1 MRRTFLALAALST
14 AVSAVPAQAKTV
26 TLKAS
31 SPWNVDFGEERCRLT
46 RLFTDGKDQ
55 HVLYFE
61 QHFPSVQAGL
71 TVAGRGF
78 SYFENRT
85 KTEVSTLPD
94 RAALETLPY
103 VGKMEGFD
111 SALIYPAFYIGRSD
125 TDTDLPNR
133 EGVLPTLDSAFADK
147 VNHITFRQRSR
158 EVRFD
163 TGPLGK
169 AFGVLNEC
177 ATTLVDSWGLDGAK
191 HLTARS
197 LPRWINEKQIVRK
210 ILANYPLAAQNRG
223 EQGITRMRVI
233 VDEQGAV
240 EDCTIIK
247 ATTTEFLE
255 SPACRAMR
263 DARFEPAIDAEGKPM
278 RSYFATNVT
287 YQIGESGI

>member
-1 MRRTFLALAALST
+1 MRRTLLALAALST
-14 AVSAVPAQAKTV
+14 VLSAVPAQAKTV

-78 SYFENRT
+78 SHFENRT
-85 KTEVSTLPD
+85 KTEVSTVPD

-103 VGKMEGFD
+103 LGKMEGFD
-111 SALIYPAFYIGRSD
+111 SALIYPALYIGRSE
-125 TDTDLPNR
+125 TDTDLPSR
-133 EGVLPTLDSAFADK
+133 EGVLPTLDSAFGEK
-147 VNHITFRQRSR
+147 VNHISFRQRSR

-177 ATTLVDSWGLDGAK
+177 ATSLVDSWGLDGAR

-210 ILANYPLAAQNRG
+210 ILANYPLAAANRG

-247 ATTTEFLE
+247 ATITENLE
-255 SPACRAMR
+255 SPACKAMR

-278 RSYFATNVT
+278 RSYFAANVT
-287 YQIGESGI
+287 YQIGDSGT

>member
-1 MRRTFLALAALST
+1 MRVAVLALAALST
-14 AVSAVPAQAKTV
+14 ALSAVPAQAKTV
-26 TLKAS
+26 VLKAS

-46 RLFTDGKDQ
+46 RLFTDGKNQ

-61 QHFPSVQAGL
+61 QHFPSAQAGL
-71 TVAGRGF
+71 TVAGRSFGN
-78 SYFENRT
+78 FENRT
-85 KTEVSTLPD
+85 KTEVSTVPD
-94 RAALETLPY
+94 RAPLDTLPY
-103 VGKMEGFD
+103 VGEMEGFD
-111 SALIYPAFYIGRSD
+111 SALIYPAFYIGRSE
-125 TDTDLPNR
+125 TDTDFPSS
-133 EGVLPTLDSAFADK
+133 EGGLPTLDSAFGEK
-147 VNHITFRQRSR
+147 VHHITFKQRSR

-177 ATTLVDSWGLDGAK
+177 ATSLVDSWGLDGAR

-210 ILANYPLAAQNRG
+210 ILAIYPLAAQNLG

-233 VDEQGAV
+233 VNEQGAV

-247 ATTTEFLE
+247 ATITEYLE
-255 SPACRAMR
+255 SPACKAMR

-287 YQIGESGI
+287 YQIGDSGI